1 MNTLPEPA
9 RVLRPA
15 AALTIGELDSSARAG
30 VLVDLRVFAA
40 CAVHGA
46 CVATFVQGAAI
57 DPDLVAEQFVAARGA
72 VPIDALKVARL
83 GGERATRSAAE
94 WLGAACAPSA
104 APVAGWAPPRPRIV
118 LDASMLDA
126 HGEPRVS
133 DQVVAAWK
141 THVAP
146 LAEVIVVNAVE
157 AERLFGRPVES
168 RRGMLEATKR
178 LFDLGAPFVL
188 VTGGRLEGHP
198 VDLLYDGTGT
208 IEVGMDRVP
217 GARLPHTG
225 GVLTAALTAWMA
237 RGLTVQAAL
246 DAARPRVNAAL
257 EGALDHVPLGRS
269 VEPLRALWAR
279 DRSDVEVVSV
289 AAPREP

>member
-1 MNTLPEPA
+1 
-9 RVLRPA
+9 
-15 AALTIGELDSSARAG
+15 
-30 VLVDLRVFAA
+30 
-40 CAVHGA
+40 
-46 CVATFVQGAAI
+46 
-57 DPDLVAEQFVAARGA
+57 
-72 VPIDALKVARL
+72 
-83 GGERATRSAAE
+83 
-94 WLGAACAPSA
+94 
-104 APVAGWAPPRPRIV
+104 
-118 LDASMLDA
+118 MLDA

-133 DQVVAAWK
+133 DSVVAAWK
-141 THVAP
+141 AHVAP

-208 IEVGMDRVP
+208 IEVGMDRVA

-237 RGLTVQAAL
+237 RGLTVPAAL

-279 DRSDVEVVSV
+279 DRADVEVVSV